1 MRAGFNFQLFEI
13 LFKDGAKTEVVFCSK
28 VICTI

>member
-1 MRAGFNFQLFEI
+1 MRAGSDFQLIEV